1 MKKSIK
7 ILRYIFI
14 ISLASIFFT
23 QQAFALTFDQVRETT
38 TTSFTQFV
46 ETIELAFTFREEK
59 KVQVMAKHAER
70 RIDWAEESFDSG
82 DTQKGQDYLD
92 DYVQTKNKIS
102 AKLDQVDEE
111 MVVDFQEKTIDEN
124 KMIEEFKDNLSGTNR
139 IDIEN
144 TQTQVLEKTWEV
156 VGEIQG
162 EGAAENFVERIYAPG
177 TGSGGENKVIIEG
190 GEFKFAPGTGPGG
203 ESQVIEGTV
212 EIKINGDGK
221 ANEGSVETQTNGQG
235 SGNTLDTFAIDD

>member
-59 KVQVMAKHAER
+59 KVRVMAKHAER
-70 RIDWAEESFDSG
+70 RIDWAEESFGSG
-82 DTQKGQDYLD
+82 DIQKGQDYLD
-92 DYVQTKNKIS
+92 EYVETKNKIS
-102 AKLDQVDEE
+102 VKLDQVDEE